1 MVRKEF
7 EVLLKVNGLTPGMW
21 NKFCM
26 MFKKPNIDVSD
37 RKFYEACL
45 NKVSDI
51 RTKYKLK
58 GIQVKEIEE
67 LFDGIKDVELP
78 TQISRAEYEK
88 NKKEVI
94 V

>member
-7 EVLLKVNGLTPGMW
+7 QILLKVNGLTLGMW
-21 NKFCM
+21 NRFSN
-26 MFKKPNIDVSD
+26 MFRKSNLDMKD

-45 NKVSDI
+45 NKISDI

-58 GIQVKEIEE
+58 GIQVKEIED

-78 TQISRAEYEK
+78 VQVSRAEYEK
-88 NKKEVI
+88 NKKEAI